1 MDWLK
6 ERFLEQI
13 GKSYKRASR
22 GAKFSPETFSQ
33 AQQKFICLFLED
45 TSRPDRTPQGRQLTK
60 VARKETKWK
69 ARNA

>member
-6 ERFLEQI
+6 ELFLEQI
-13 GKSYKRASR
+13 EQERVL
-22 GAKFSPETFSQ
+22 GAKFSFKTFNQ
-33 AQQKFICLFLED
+33 VQQKFICLFLED